1 MVYIP
6 GDWADHGPHW
16 KQIFQKTRKIILV
29 SADAADGKGST
40 MKEAQKENN
49 IGSVI
54 RLAGAMLIFGTIG
67 IFRRF
72 IPLSS
77 ALLASVRGIAGAL
90 FLLCILHFRKKNNPI
105 RTDGKAKLSFII
117 SGCLIGLNWMF
128 LFEAY
133 RYTTVGIAT
142 LCYYMQPTIVL
153 LLSPLLFH
161 EKLTA
166 RKLVC
171 ALIAA
176 AGMFLI
182 SANDIQGGNFRGI
195 VYGLAAACLY
205 AGVVI
210 FNKKAPAADAY
221 EKTVLQLSAA
231 GAVLVPYILLH
242 EGLSFPPLDLLSF
255 GLLMTVCIVHTGIA
269 YMLYFSSMAGLKAQ
283 TIAVMGYIDP
293 VSALLLSALILH
305 EPLTP
310 VSLCGAVMI
319 ILGALGAELQ
329 ENRL

>member
-1 MVYIP
+1 
-6 GDWADHGPHW
+6 
-16 KQIFQKTRKIILV
+16 
-29 SADAADGKGST
+29 
-40 MKEAQKENN
+40 MKETQKENN

-54 RLAGAMLIFGTIG
+54 RMAGAMLIFGTIG

-77 ALLASVRGIAGAL
+77 AMLASVRGITGAL
-90 FLLCILHFRKKNNPI
+90 FLLCILLFRKKNNSVQ
-105 RTDGKAKLSFII
+105 TDPRAKLSFII

-153 LLSPLLFH
+153 LLSPLIFH
-161 EKLTA
+161 EKLTV

-182 SANDIQGGNFRGI
+182 SADDIRCGNFRGI

-221 EKTVLQLSAA
+221 EKTVLQLFSA
-231 GAVLVPYILLH
+231 GVVLLPYILLG

-283 TIAVMGYIDP
+283 TIALMGYIDP